1 MLSSVLT
8 FLIISHR
15 KDTHCVSSPTLDSA
29 QSIGDIHCDP
39 SPAVLAAVLNAEDAQ
54 DLENNSN
61 NNNHNNSTS
70 YAEGVSSTFN
80 PTSSETGSSGWV
92 QETRTKHVMLLY
104 SFSTAW
110 LRTMGIVTSTAPI
123 LSPLP
128 IAPDVYLFGE
138 GVLSSRS
145 LYTLRDGNGSG
156 SGSGGTPSV
165 PAIGQAAEPSA
176 SSTTLCVRSL
186 ALSEAAA
193 TPINASTT
201 TNPSI
206 GGAETK
212 AVVATQVSDQ
222 YPLLLALRTAY
233 DGADGEWLKVVF
245 VSCHCYCLLCTA
257 LNYAHFC

>member
-1 MLSSVLT
+1 MLTSVLT
-8 FLIISHR
+8 SLIISHR

-29 QSIGDIHCDP
+29 QSIADIHCDP
-39 SPAVLAAVLNAEDAQ
+39 SPAALAAVLNAEDVQ

-80 PTSSETGSSGWV
+80 PTSSETGSSSGWV
-92 QETRTKHVMLLY
+92 QEARTKHVMLLY
-104 SFSTAW
+104 SFSAAW

-145 LYTLRDGNGSG
+145 LYTLRDSSGSG

-165 PAIGQAAEPSA
+165 PAIGQATEPSA
-176 SSTTLCVRSL
+176 SPTTLCVRSL

-193 TPINASTT
+193 APINASTT
-201 TNPSI
+201 STSSN

-212 AVVATQVSDQ
+212 AVVVTQVSDQ

-233 DGADGEWLKVVF
+233 DGADGEWL
-245 VSCHCYCLLCTA
+245 LL
-257 LNYAHFC
+257 LL